1 MKKWYIHTM
10 GYYSAM
16 KRNGIEYF
24 VEMHVGLFCHT
35 EQSQKDKSEREKQ
48 IFYVDTCMWNLE
60 NSTNRYR

>member
-24 VEMHVGLFCHT
+24 VEMHVGLCL
-35 EQSQKDKSEREKQ
+35 SYRAKSERQVRKRK
-48 IFYVDTCMWNLE
+48 
-60 NSTNRYR
+60 TNILC